1 MANTTYKELADYVFN
16 SRKDYDFL
24 QVTEDVAYQIVINYL
39 RPAVVMYEN
48 CKLDLS
54 QRDDELQEF
63 DMQLDDNTFI
73 ILGNY
78 MSICWL
84 TSNHIM
90 TSQALKARLSTA
102 DFHATG
108 QKDLL
113 AKALQ
118 VRDVLK
124 SENDQLAINKS
135 YKNSPL
141 FDLVLNR
148 KKV

>member
-1 MANTTYKELADYVFN
+1 MANTTYKELADYVFD
-16 SRKDYDFL
+16 SLKDYDFL

-63 DMQLDDNTFI
+63 DMQLDDNTFV

-84 TSNHIM
+84 TSNFIM
-90 TSQALKARLSTA
+90 TGQALKARLSTA
-102 DFHATG
+102 DFHAFFH
-108 QKDLL
+108 KL
-113 AKALQ
+113 KAHL
-118 VRDVLK
+118 VTTCLITIGYDVK
-124 SENDQLAINKS
+124 QFRIFIRFVDC
-135 YKNSPL
+135 
-141 FDLVLNR
+141 
-148 KKV
+148 